1 VKLADRAFS
10 LLCGI
15 ILARELS
22 LADYGMYT
30 YYFSMLAIISLPVI
44 SGLPSLLVREVT
56 GYLSRG
62 DSNLIRGIK
71 IFGNCYVMVVSFLV
85 SLVILFFM
93 DYEALGEKNIIIVS
107 SIVIVVFRGGA
118 KVNSGILH
126 AHKKF
131 IQKNLAYELTTP
143 LIVCSL
149 LFLKYI
155 QQESISISDVFL
167 YQAIATCIS
176 YCLSLFFTY
185 KLGLSSE
192 YVKPKYDNKNWFNS
206 LIPLSF
212 ITIISTLNI
221 ELCVYFLGSNNLI
234 EDVAIFKVALQG
246 TLIFSV
252 FLQVVNSY
260 FSPDIVKLYQSNKLE
275 ECQSTITKTV
285 RVSFP
290 FSVLAFLFLLVFG
303 ESLIVLLF
311 GENFRE
317 AYTSLIFLSG
327 AQLFNVFMGSSGVV
341 MSLAGYEKQ
350 TVKILG
356 VSLVVNVLMLIL
368 LTPLWGLEAVIL
380 ANVTTIILWNILIA
394 RKLFNLTKF
403 KCWLR

>member
-1 VKLADRAFS
+1 
-10 LLCGI
+10 
-15 ILARELS
+15 
-22 LADYGMYT
+22 
-30 YYFSMLAIISLPVI
+30 
-44 SGLPSLLVREVT
+44 
-56 GYLSRG
+56 
-62 DSNLIRGIK
+62 
-71 IFGNCYVMVVSFLV
+71 
-85 SLVILFFM
+85 
-93 DYEALGEKNIIIVS
+93 
-107 SIVIVVFRGGA
+107 
-118 KVNSGILH
+118 
-126 AHKKF
+126 
-131 IQKNLAYELTTP
+131 
-143 LIVCSL
+143 
-149 LFLKYI
+149 
-155 QQESISISDVFL
+155 
-167 YQAIATCIS
+167 
-176 YCLSLFFTY
+176 
-185 KLGLSSE
+185 
-192 YVKPKYDNKNWFNS
+192 
-206 LIPLSF
+206 
-212 ITIISTLNI
+212 
-221 ELCVYFLGSNNLI
+221 
-234 EDVAIFKVALQG
+234 
-246 TLIFSV
+246 LIFSV